1 MLIAVVGSVL
11 GVGRGPAG
19 GLGGGVEGGLGG
31 GLAEWAAIIMVRA
44 SHAHAMT
51 LPPGWGR

>member
-11 GVGRGPAG
+11 GVGRGHAG